1 MDNIINL
8 CKVKEKDKTQHVI
21 ASGFIFF
28 LYSLVVSVAIQTF
41 VVPKLFPQFDLGE
54 GIIVLDSTGFNQIA
68 KTKAAEILENGWKKW
83 ELRPQAQSPAGIAS
97 IFYVLLVPKPYSML
111 PFNALVHAL
120 TGCLV
125 LWLLLHIF
133 PWKPA
138 FFGSILFVVNPAALQ
153 WVAQIHRDGI
163 FILGNMLVLVCLVQ
177 FWSGLRSSNMRTMAW
192 GFIGGGT
199 GTVLAWV
206 ARPYFVQ
213 ILLVFVVLGLLLISL
228 TCLTTRVTRSGIK
241 YQSLFLTFLALCLLL
256 LQGWLVKYHSAE
268 IVELPPVSPESS
280 REAAEPI
287 RKAAE
292 APREAPEP
300 IREAAES
307 PREASEPIRK
317 AAESVEPVLVPD
329 EKREAGTKL
338 WVRTEWLPEIVEQK
352 LYYLSVARRGAIGT
366 GGHTVVDGDV
376 PLNSASAF
384 VTYFPRALQ
393 LGLLSPLPELW
404 RGEASTPVMTLA
416 RKVVG
421 VTTLFFYF
429 CIVGL
434 LFGMVSYRKNQVA
447 RLIFIFC
454 FLGILVFA
462 YTYPNIGTLLR
473 FRYGFYMLLIAFGA
487 ANIAEMALRWQ
498 KKL

>member
-1 MDNIINL
+1 MGNMDMLYEVNGKKNKREI
-8 CKVKEKDKTQHVI
+8 VI
-21 ASGFIFF
+21 FGLIFF
-28 LYSLVVSVAIQTF
+28 IYSLVVSVAIQTF
-41 VVPKLFPQFDLGE
+41 IVPKLFPQFDLGE

-68 KTKAAEILENGWKKW
+68 KTKSAEIQEKGWGAW

-97 IFYVLLVPKPYSML
+97 IFYVFLVPKPYSML

-133 PWKPA
+133 SWKPA
-138 FFGSILFVVNPAALQ
+138 LFGSILFVVNPAALQ

-163 FILGNMLVLVCLVQ
+163 FILGNILVLVCLVQ
-177 FWSGLRSSNMRTMAW
+177 FWSGLRSSNMRTMMW

-228 TCLTTRVTRSGIK
+228 TCLTTRVARSGIK
-241 YQSLFLTFLALCLLL
+241 HHIGFLTFLALCLLL

-268 IVELPPVSPESS
+268 LVELPPVAAETS
-280 REAAEPI
+280 REAAEPT
-287 RKAAE
+287 RKTAE
-292 APREAPEP
+292 PPRETAEST
-300 IREAAES
+300 RKAAES
-307 PREASEPIRK
+307 PREASESLVAP
-317 AAESVEPVLVPD
+317 VE
-329 EKREAGTKL
+329 KGEAGTKL
-338 WVRTEWLPEIVEQK
+338 WIRTEWLPTLIEQK
-352 LYYLSVARRGAIGT
+352 LYHLSVARRGAIST
-366 GGHTVVDGDV
+366 GGHTVVDGDI
-376 PLNSASAF
+376 PLNSAPAF

-404 RGEASTPVMTLA
+404 WGEASTPVMTLA

-429 CIVGL
+429 CLVGL
-434 LFGMVSYRKNQVA
+434 LFGMVAHRKNQVA
-447 RLIFIFC
+447 SLIFIFS
-454 FLGILVFA
+454 FLGILIFT

-487 ANIAEMALRWQ
+487 ANIVEMALRWQ